1 MTDANKHTIAFVAL
15 TISLTLATVLF
26 GPVPLSLQGQTFLLA
41 FAVLFVGLPHGAFD
55 AMLARRIG
63 AWRGPRGFVF
73 FHVVY
78 IAVAAFVGLTWVL
91 FPGPALALFL
101 CFSAFHF
108 GGDWRNRISIPERT
122 IVGFALL
129 ATTALFH
136 HAGVAAI
143 FEAIAGPAG
152 PILAGWMAEMG
163 KYLLPVAALI
173 AIKSLY
179 RDISASVEILAVLT
193 LAIALPPLLF
203 FVLYFCG
210 LHSLKHV
217 LDGLAG
223 DMAPK
228 MRKTGRLVAA
238 YVAGSAFL
246 TVPFGLL
253 ASSAGLT
260 QYLTAQVFIGLAALS
275 VPHMLLV
282 EYSSAS
288 RLPWVSVR

>member
-1 MTDANKHTIAFVAL
+1 MIAFVAL
-15 TISLTLATVLF
+15 TISLTLATALF
-26 GPVPLSLQGQTFLLA
+26 GPAPLSLQGQTYLLA

-63 AWRGPRGFVF
+63 AWRGPRSFFF

-78 IAVAAFVGLTWVL
+78 IAIAAFVGLAWVL

-108 GGDWRNRISIPERT
+108 GGDWRNRINLPERM

-129 ATTALFH
+129 TTTAFFH
-136 HAGVAAI
+136 VSGVAAI

-152 PILAGWMAEMG
+152 PIIAGWMSEAG
-163 KYLLPVAALI
+163 KYLLPVAALV
-173 AIKSLY
+173 AIRSLFN
-179 RDISASVEILAVLT
+179 DISASVEILAVLT

-203 FVLYFCG
+203 FVVYFCG
-210 LHSLKHV
+210 FHSPKHV

-223 DMAPK
+223 DIAPK
-228 MRKTGRLVAA
+228 LRKTGWLVAA
-238 YVAGSAFL
+238 YVAGSALL
-246 TVPFGLL
+246 TVPLGLL

-260 QYLTAQVFIGLAALS
+260 QYLTAHVFIGLAALS

-282 EYSSAS
+282 EYSSAT
-288 RLPWVSVR
+288 RLPRGKG